1 VNFITSSPFAW
12 NGLLAFWGVLVA
24 FGGWV
29 LVTFFCVLPDLDRP
43 EPAVFP
49 AGRR

>member
-1 VNFITSSPFAW
+1 
-12 NGLLAFWGVLVA
+12 VLVE

-49 AGRR
+49 AGVARTEARG